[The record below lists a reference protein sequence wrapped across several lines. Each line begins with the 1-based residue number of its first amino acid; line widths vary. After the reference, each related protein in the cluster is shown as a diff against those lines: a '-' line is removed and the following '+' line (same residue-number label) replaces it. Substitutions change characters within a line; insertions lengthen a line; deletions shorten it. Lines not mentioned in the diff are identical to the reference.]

1 MQRRLPRIRAT
12 FTMRNE
18 TELPTTPPP
27 RYDLLAAN
35 LIIALIAALLL
46 SAVGSRVELV
56 SLLEQTEIAGREVSL
71 AVGAAVNPGVATAA
85 AAIFFAL
92 CGALCCAG
100 YNHTRGRR
108 RLVSAVAGWL
118 SWFCTAVAMAFFMAT
133 LILTPLTLAV
143 QVGL

>member
-1 MQRRLPRIRAT
+1 MPDATKMSTLPP
-12 FTMRNE
+12 
-18 TELPTTPPP
+18 PTATPPP
-27 RYDLLAAN
+27 RYDLLATN

-56 SLLEQTEIAGREVSL
+56 SLLDQTEIAGREVSL
-71 AVGAAVNPGVATAA
+71 AVGGAVNPGVATAA
-85 AAIFFAL
+85 VSIGFAL

-100 YNHTRGRR
+100 YNQTRGRR
-108 RLVSAVAGWL
+108 RLVSAVAGWC
-118 SWFCTAVAMAFFMAT
+118 SWLCTAVAMVFFMAT

>member
-1 MQRRLPRIRAT
+1 
-12 FTMRNE
+12 MRNE
-18 TELPTTPPP
+18 TELPTTPTPLPTHETPPP

-35 LIIALIAALLL
+35 LVIALIAALLL

-56 SLLEQTEIAGREVSL
+56 SLLEQTEITGREVSL

-85 AAIFFAL
+85 AAICFAL

-100 YNHTRGRR
+100 CNHTRGRR